1 MGAVLGKDFSVFKK
15 PFFLGK
21 GFFCGVV
28 GKAVFLVM
36 EVYKVFFYAL
46 PYPFNLLDSEAR

>member
-1 MGAVLGKDFSVFKK
+1 MSAFLSKDFSVFKK
-15 PFFLGK
+15 SFFLDN